1 MPSFSEEI
9 ETKLALLP
17 ELPGVYLWKDK
28 EETIIY
34 VGKALNLKHR
44 IKNYLNPAGKDLKT
58 RHLIKN
64 IASLDYIITNS
75 EADAFILEA
84 TLIKRYR
91 PKYNIM
97 LKDDKRYPF
106 VKITVNEPF
115 PRIFITRDLQKDNA
129 QYFGPYT
136 EVRYL
141 RNTLRNLEWIF
152 PLRSCNRN
160 IPKIKYKQPCMNYQ
174 LGKCSAPCVGYIS
187 QAHYAQIV
195 NQLLRFFSGRYAE
208 ILDELRIEMQNAS
221 EELRFEDAAKYR
233 DRIIA
238 IERIQK
244 RQSVFNVEGRN
255 IDIIG
260 FYQEEKKAVCVVL
273 KMNNGAIIHQENYPL
288 ANLDY
293 DEPDSILAS
302 FLQLYYTDKEEMPE
316 EILLPFSPQEM
327 DKLNSWL
334 GNRLQIPQRGEKT
347 KLIAMAKR
355 NAFNLV
361 EESKLAYLR
370 KANRTIFPVQEL
382 KEVLKLPKLP
392 RKIVCMDISTI
403 QGSDTVSSAVFFE
416 NGKSKKKYYRHY
428 IIRSIETQNDFAA
441 MQETMTRFLK
451 ETEKEP
457 SMKPDLIVIDG
468 GKGQLS
474 ASKHI
479 LQSSGKEDIYLI
491 SLAKRAEEVFIP
503 GNEQSLILPRSSS
516 ALRLLIA
523 IRDEAHR
530 FALSLHRKRRS
541 QRTLESTLENIPG
554 IGKKNKFLLLKEL
567 GSIENIAKADIA
579 TLTNIKGVGS
589 KTAMQIY
596 NHFHKEENHKENK
609 VERV

>member
-1 MPSFSEEI
+1 MPAFSEEI

-17 ELPGVYLWKDK
+17 EQPGVYLWKDK
-28 EETIIY
+28 DGTIIY
-34 VGKALNLKHR
+34 IGKALNLKHR

-58 RHLIKN
+58 EHLIKN
-64 IASLDYIITNS
+64 IADLDYIITNS

-84 TLIKRYR
+84 TLVKRYR

-115 PRIFITRDLQKDNA
+115 PRIFITRELLKDNA
-129 QYFGPYT
+129 KYFGPYT

-141 RNTLRNLEWIF
+141 RNTLRDLEWIF

-160 IPKIKYKQPCMNYQ
+160 IPKIKYKQPCMNFQ
-174 LGKCSAPCVGYIS
+174 LGKCPAPCIGNIS
-187 QAHYAQIV
+187 QKNYAKTV
-195 NQLLRFFSGRYAE
+195 NQLLRFFNGRYTE
-208 ILDELRIEMQNAS
+208 LLDELRTEMQNAS
-221 EELRFEDAAKYR
+221 AELRFEEAGKFR

-244 RQSVFNVEGRN
+244 RQSVFNVEGGN

-260 FYQEEKKAVCVVL
+260 FYREEKRAVCVIL
-273 KMNNGAIIHQENYPL
+273 KMKNGAIIHQENYPL
-288 ANLDY
+288 TNLDY
-293 DEPDSILAS
+293 EEPDSILAS
-302 FLQLYYTDKEEMPE
+302 FLQLYYADREEMPE
-316 EILLPFSPQEM
+316 EVLLPFAPKDM

-334 GNRLQIPQRGEKT
+334 GNKLQIPQRGEKT
-347 KLIAMAKR
+347 KLIAMAKT
-355 NAFNLV
+355 NAFNIV
-361 EESKLAYLR
+361 EESKLAHLR

-382 KEVLKLPKLP
+382 KEALKLPKLP

-416 NGKSKKKYYRHY
+416 NGKSKKKYYRHF
-428 IIRSIETQNDFAA
+428 IIRSIETQNDYAA
-441 MQETMTRFLK
+441 MQETMARFLT

-457 SMKPDLIVIDG
+457 QMKPDLIVIDG

-474 ASKHI
+474 ASEQI
-479 LQSSGKEDIYLI
+479 LRASGKNDISI
-491 SLAKRAEEVFIP
+491 IALAKRAEEVFVP
-503 GNEQSLILPRSSS
+503 GNEQSIILPRSSS
-516 ALRLLIA
+516 ALRLLIN

-541 QRTLESTLENIPG
+541 RRTLESELESISG
-554 IGKKNKFLLLKEL
+554 IGEKNKFLLLKEL
-567 GSIENIAKADIA
+567 GSVENIANANRE
-579 TLTNIKGVGS
+579 TLSKIKGIGP
-589 KTAMQIY
+589 KIAEKIY
-596 NHFHKEENHKENK
+596 NHFHST
-609 VERV
+609 

>member
-129 QYFGPYT
+129 KYFGPYT

-187 QAHYAQIV
+187 QAHYAQTV

-609 VERV
+609 V

>member
-28 EETIIY
+28 DGTIIY
-34 VGKALNLKHR
+34 IGKALNLKHR

-129 QYFGPYT
+129 KYFGPYT

-187 QAHYAQIV
+187 QAHYAQTV

-273 KMNNGAIIHQENYPL
+273 KMNNGAIIHQEYYPL

-355 NAFNLV
+355 NAFNII
-361 EESKLAYLR
+361 EESKLAHLR

-382 KEVLKLPKLP
+382 KEALKLPKLP

-416 NGKSKKKYYRHY
+416 NGKSKKKFYRHF
-428 IIRSIETQNDFAA
+428 IIRSIETQNDYAA
-441 MQETMTRFLK
+441 MQETMSRFLA

-457 SMKPDLIVIDG
+457 QMKPDLIVIDG

-474 ASKHI
+474 ACEQI
-479 LQSSGKEDIYLI
+479 LRASGKENINI
-491 SLAKRAEEVFIP
+491 IALAKRAEEVFVPEI
-503 GNEQSLILPRSSS
+503 EQSIILPRSSS
-516 ALRLLIA
+516 ALRLLIN

-530 FALSLHRKRRS
+530 FAITLHRKRRS
-541 QRTLESTLENIPG
+541 RRTLESTLENIPG
-554 IGKKNKFLLLKEL
+554 IGEKNKFLLLKEL
-567 GSIENIAKADIA
+567 GSVENIANVNIE
-579 TLTNIKGVGS
+579 TLSKIKGIGPE
-589 KTAMQIY
+589 TAKKIY
-596 NHFHKEENHKENK
+596 NYFHRN
-609 VERV
+609 

>member
-9 ETKLALLP
+9 EAKLALLP

-58 RHLIKN
+58 RHLIKK

-129 QYFGPYT
+129 KYFGPYT

-187 QAHYAQIV
+187 QAHYAQTV

-474 ASKHI
+474 ASKQI

-609 VERV
+609 V

>member
-129 QYFGPYT
+129 KYFGPYT

-187 QAHYAQIV
+187 QAHYAQTV

-474 ASKHI
+474 ASKQI

>member
-129 QYFGPYT
+129 KYFGPYT

-187 QAHYAQIV
+187 QAHYAQTV

-474 ASKHI
+474 ASKQI

-609 VERV
+609 V